1 MKIMYIDA
9 STKGHHLIYLNNLL
23 QNASPESFAVLPK
36 HEGNIKGRFR
46 EISTPALRTF
56 SGYRAWIKNLK
67 RIAEEERPDIIHF
80 LDGDSIM
87 RYFGLGFRQFKGSK
101 MVITF
106 HHLFSGKLREISMR
120 RMLRNV
126 NIGVFH
132 TDAIEQKVR
141 SFGGKNVRCIPYPC
155 FLETERCE
163 GSSERHQVPVL
174 LALGGTR
181 YDKGLDILLEALKSV
196 KEPFRLIIAGKEESF
211 KKFDIEQQIQS
222 YQSSVELQLRFLSEE
237 EVLQYLQN
245 SDIIVLP
252 YRKEFDGASGPMCE
266 GIYLGKTIVGPNHGS
281 LGKLI
286 LQYHVGYVF
295 ESENPIALAECLNQ
309 ALAQKFI
316 YDDTAKAEQK
326 ELEPELF
333 QKRYTELYH
342 SL

>member
-1 MKIMYIDA
+1 MYVDI
-9 STKGHHLIYLNNLL
+9 STGGHHLIYLNNLL
-23 QNASPESFAVLPK
+23 SGASSESFAVLPK
-36 HEGNIKGRFR
+36 QEDVVAGRNCYTAKQNI
-46 EISTPALRTF
+46 RTL
-56 SGYRAWIKNLK
+56 SEYWGWIQQLK
-67 RIAEEERPDIIHF
+67 QIVKKEQPDIIHF

-87 RYFGLGFRQFKGSK
+87 RYFGLGFRQFRAYKT
-101 MVITF
+101 VITF

-120 RMLRNV
+120 RMLRYV
-126 NIGVFH
+126 NAGVFH
-132 TDAIEQKVR
+132 TDTIEQTVR
-141 SFGGKNVRCIPYPC
+141 SFGCKNVRCIPYPC
-155 FLETERCE
+155 FLRAERCE
-163 GSSERHQVPVL
+163 GSSERHQVPVM

-196 KEPFRLIIAGKEESF
+196 KAPFQLIIAGKEESF
-211 KKFDIEQQIQS
+211 RKSDIEQQIQT
-222 YQSSVELQLRFLSEE
+222 YRSSVELQLRFLSEE
-237 EVLQYLQN
+237 EVLKYLQN

-295 ESENPIALAECLNQ
+295 ESENPIALAKCLNQ
-309 ALAQKFI
+309 ALTEQFV